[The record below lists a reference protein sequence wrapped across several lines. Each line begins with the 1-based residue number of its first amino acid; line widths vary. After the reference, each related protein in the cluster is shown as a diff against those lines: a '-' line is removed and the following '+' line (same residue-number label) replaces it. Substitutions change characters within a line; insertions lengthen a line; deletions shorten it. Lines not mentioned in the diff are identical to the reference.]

1 MESPLAPL
9 IKQLQRLPGIG
20 PRSAERLAFVLLSWS
35 KTDVH
40 LFSST
45 LVDTHQSIIY
55 CETCFNICITSPCS
69 ICCDARRAT
78 TSLCVVAYPQDI
90 VALSKTNVYNGLF
103 HVLGGLISPLD
114 GIQPDM
120 LRVQELL
127 SRIQTGSYSE
137 VILAISPT
145 LEGDATS
152 LYLTDCLARFS
163 SISVTTLAF
172 GLPVGAQ
179 LDYADPLTLQRSL
192 EQRRRI

>member
-1 MESPLAPL
+1 M
-9 IKQLQRLPGIG
+9 
-20 PRSAERLAFVLLSWS
+20 
-35 KTDVH
+35 
-40 LFSST
+40 
-45 LVDTHQSIIY
+45 
-55 CETCFNICITSPCS
+55 
-69 ICCDARRAT
+69 
-78 TSLCVVAYPQDI
+78 
-90 VALSKTNVYNGLF
+90 
-103 HVLGGLISPLD
+103 LGGLISPLD